1 MVTVLLAPYMPEST
15 AKLLAA
21 LGDER
26 IELSAAT
33 FGEGPGG
40 GSVGELPQLFPK
52 PQ

>member
-1 MVTVLLAPYMPEST
+1 VTVLLSPYVPEST

-26 IELSAAT
+26 LELAAAVY
-33 FGEGPGG
+33 GEGPGG
-40 GSVGELPQLFPK
+40 RAIGALAPLFPK